1 MLEDFII
8 ALGNI
13 EIRSI
18 VVVSRIE
25 ILCSFNVLVGRSWTE
40 WLSAASVVVAWTSAV
55 VSWTTSVITAI
66 ASSVVARAS
75 SVASAVIPSVV
86 ARTSWTTLRLYVT
99 LRFLGECTH

>member
-1 MLEDFII
+1 MLEEFII

-18 VVVSRIE
+18 IVVSRIE
-25 ILCSFNVLVGRSWTE
+25 ILCSFNVLVGWPWTE

-66 ASSVVARAS
+66 ASSVIARAS
-75 SVASAVIPSVV
+75 PVASAVIPSVV
-86 ARTSWTTLRLYVT
+86 AWTSWATLRLYVT

>member
-1 MLEDFII
+1 MLEEFII

-18 VVVSRIE
+18 IVVSRIE
-25 ILCSFNVLVGRSWTE
+25 ILCSFNVLVSRSRAE

-55 VSWTTSVITAI
+55 ISWTTSVITAI
-66 ASSVVARAS
+66 ASPVVTLAS

-86 ARTSWTTLRLYVT
+86 AWTSWTTLRLYVT
-99 LRFLGECTH
+99 FRFLGECTH